1 MVMALSAVGRQAEI
15 NPAEGLDP
23 IGCVKGQIFF
33 VDGPPLIG
41 CDIAALKPGCHQ
53 LIGGG
58 IG

>member
-15 NPAEGLDP
+15 NPTECLDP
-23 IGCVKGQIFF
+23 IGCVQGQIFF

-41 CDIAALKPGCHQ
+41 CDIAALKAGRYQ